1 MQFRRHA
8 IVGLSVAVLAIAAP
22 AFAQEPISD
31 SDRLELGIR
40 LLTNDTDA
48 DDAEAVATL
57 NLITDERL
65 KALANW
71 PLGRAYLFGQGVPQD
86 LTRGGRMMA
95 LAVEAAPDNTDARF
109 LLARSRQQGWGL
121 PVDPTA
127 AFRDFRIAAEPGD
140 PRAQWHVGMALLNG
154 AGAPQDPVL
163 ARRFVTASAEGGHV
177 EGMVSMAVMLALGEA
192 GPKDPMMAR
201 EWYQRAAEAGS
212 AHALRGLAGMLMIGE
227 GGAVDTVS
235 AAAYLDLAAKAGDGA
250 AVQLQ
255 QAFADRI
262 AAADRHR
269 IEVVRNAWLREHG
282 TPR

>member
-40 LLTNDTDA
+40 MLTNDTDA

-109 LLARSRQQGWGL
+109 LLARSRQQGWACL
-121 PVDPTA
+121 LI
-127 AFRDFRIAAEPGD
+127 R
-140 PRAQWHVGMALLNG
+140 PRLSGISGSPPNRAI
-154 AGAPQDPVL
+154 L
-163 ARRFVTASAEGGHV
+163 ARNGTSAW
-177 EGMVSMAVMLALGEA
+177 
-192 GPKDPMMAR
+192 R
-201 EWYQRAAEAGS
+201 C
-212 AHALRGLAGMLMIGE
+212 
-227 GGAVDTVS
+227 
-235 AAAYLDLAAKAGDGA
+235 
-250 AVQLQ
+250 
-255 QAFADRI
+255 
-262 AAADRHR
+262 
-269 IEVVRNAWLREHG
+269 
-282 TPR
+282 